1 MAKKFDGDLI
11 FLYSENARTRIREI
25 AHMLTKSPQR
35 LKYSLKMLEKEGFVN
50 HPHCI
55 FDYSYFGLIL
65 FRVYFKGGYISEKDK
80 DYIIKELKEN
90 EYVVSIYE
98 LTGEFDLA
106 VEMLSPNPS
115 RFNKEL
121 KKVTSLIPTLNNY
134 KIILNLVS
142 FIYPREYLLKNNQLA
157 DIVSKDIIVGG
168 DRSIE
173 QFDSNEMEVVRN
185 ILENPRI
192 RMTTLAKQ
200 TKLNVK
206 TTTNILK
213 TLKKRRIVK
222 GFKFVVDT
230 NKLDINKFR
239 LFLKLH
245 NLNIEREKQLKEYFL
260 KTKEIVKV
268 NKTVGDWD
276 IEIDIESLDKSKI
289 RYLIVQLREG
299 FKDLIENFNIIE
311 FYQYYQVSYLPR
323 YLFKENISEETA
335 PN

>member
-1 MAKKFDGDLI
+1 MTKKFDGDLI

-50 HPHCI
+50 YPHCI

-65 FRVYFKGGYISEKDK
+65 FRVYFKGGYIS
-80 DYIIKELKEN
+80 

-121 KKVTSLIPTLNNY
+121 KKVTSIIPTLNNY

-142 FIYPREYLLKNNQLA
+142 FIYPREYLLKSDQLA

-173 QFDSNEMEVVRN
+173 QFDENEMGVVRS

-206 TTTNILK
+206 TVASILK
-213 TLKKRRIVK
+213 NLKKRKLSK
-222 GFKFVVDT
+222 GLNLLLT
-230 NKLDINKFR
+230 PIN
-239 LFLKLH
+239 
-245 NLNIEREKQLKEYFL
+245 
-260 KTKEIVKV
+260 
-268 NKTVGDWD
+268 
-276 IEIDIESLDKSKI
+276 
-289 RYLIVQLREG
+289 
-299 FKDLIENFNIIE
+299 
-311 FYQYYQVSYLPR
+311 
-323 YLFKENISEETA
+323 
-335 PN
+335 